1 MILHGVNS
9 DDYLYLKLLE
19 KSNNYPFEYTDLE
32 GGTILRFRIE
42 HLRNWIWKNSIF
54 QNLDCFHFEKKEHP
68 PTTAYLPS
76 ALYSRVTVIKDINLQ
91 INVNSKD
98 VLLIDEWLWERLN
111 SKERPE
117 VTPSNQL
124 SFLFGTESS
133 KSPVERNHYHLE
145 HTRLFHYD
153 GKEVVGSSIFETD
166 TPRVALPQSTLLSLP
181 GTKMNEHSKIIDCY
195 QFGNDSVIVVPFR
208 RGDIIDFTSP
218 VINLLFLRQDYL
230 RMLLNTEE
238 ISDQQHLEFF
248 QRDFKGYLSFADR
261 RYFQLPDY
269 LKIHSLADFTD
280 SKVWEEVRKRSS
292 TFQNPFSYYG
302 SNWRFS
308 KVCLDEEGYI
318 RYLWCKDEPIVE
330 HEISKIATMVCYE
343 DALNLYER
351 ELENK
356 KREEQERHLQQRA
369 KEYVKKN
376 QARYYKLQKRNPN
389 LTYVDFMMQDSYKQR
404 DEKNKSMKRLIL
416 ILNHRIDSLKEKE

>member
-19 KSNNYPFEYTDLE
+19 KSDNYPFEYTHLE

-68 PTTAYLPS
+68 STTAYLPV

-91 INVNSKD
+91 INVDSKD
-98 VLLIDEWLWERLN
+98 VLLIDEWLWDRLN
-111 SKERPE
+111 SKESPTL
-117 VTPSNQL
+117 TPSNQL

-133 KSPVERNHYHLE
+133 KSPVERNCYHLE

-166 TPRVALPQSTLLSLP
+166 TPRVSLPQSTLLSLP
-181 GTKMNEHSKIIDCY
+181 GTSVGKMNEKNKIIDCY
-195 QFGNDSVIVVPFR
+195 QFGNDSVIVVPLR

-238 ISDQQHLEFF
+238 ISDREHLEYF
-248 QRDFKGYLSFADR
+248 QRDFEGYLPSVDR
-261 RYFQLPDY
+261 RYFQFPND
-269 LKIHSLADFTD
+269 LKIHSLKDFTD
-280 SKVWEEVRKRSS
+280 PKVWGELIKKSS
-292 TFQNPFSYYG
+292 TFQNPFFYYG
-302 SNWRFS
+302 SDWRFS
-308 KVCLDEEGYI
+308 KTCLDEEGYI
-318 RYLWCKDEPIVE
+318 RYIWCKDEPIVE
-330 HEISKIATMVCYE
+330 HELSKIATRVSYE
-343 DALNLYER
+343 DALELYKSEQ
-351 ELENK
+351 ENRK
-356 KREEQERHLQQRA
+356 KEEQESHLQQSA
-369 KEYVKKN
+369 KEYFKRN
-376 QARYYKLQKRNPN
+376 QARYYKLKKRNPN

-404 DEKNKSMKRLIL
+404 SKKIQSMKRLIL
-416 ILNHRIDSLKEKE
+416 VLNHRIDSLK